1 MRRSRV
7 TSHERKALLFLGV
20 VALLGLGVR
29 VVRSSAATPAA
40 TVETRRALLRQIAAV
55 DSARSVKAEKKGKG
69 RASGSSKRRG
79 RGDSS
84 DAAAAASPVSG
95 ARQPVLLPGTSVYGE
110 LLAAGTS
117 PRAPGPASH
126 APRPTSQASRHTDVD
141 RATVE
146 ELERLPGVGPL
157 LAHRIA
163 EERARNGPFG
173 GLEALDERVKG
184 VGPALAKRLAPHV
197 TFSGPRRPTSAA
209 AGVLSP
215 PGRAPR
221 GHRSPRPPSRAP

>member
-7 TSHERKALLFLGV
+7 TSHERKALLFLGI
-20 VALLGLGVR
+20 VALLGIGAR

-55 DSARSVKAEKKGKG
+55 DSARSVKAAKKGKG
-69 RASGSSKRRG
+69 GSEGSRKRSAKPDRAEPSSVP
-79 RGDSS
+79 SL
-84 DAAAAASPVSG
+84 V
-95 ARQPVLLPGTSVYGE
+95 LPGTSVYGE

-117 PRAPGPASH
+117 SSGPRPTSH
-126 APRPTSQASRHTDVD
+126 APRPTSQTPRHTDVD

-163 EERARNGPFG
+163 EERARNGTFG

>member
-7 TSHERKALLFLGV
+7 TSHERKALLFLGI
-20 VALLGLGVR
+20 VALLGIGAR

-55 DSARSVKAEKKGKG
+55 DSARSVKAAKKGKG
-69 RASGSSKRRG
+69 SSEGSRKRSAKP
-79 RGDSS
+79 DHAPQSS
-84 DAAAAASPVSG
+84 APSLV
-95 ARQPVLLPGTSVYGE
+95 LPGTSVYGE
-110 LLAAGTS
+110 LLVAGTS
-117 PRAPGPASH
+117 PSNPGPTSPT
-126 APRPTSQASRHTDVD
+126 PRPIDVD

-163 EERARNGPFG
+163 EERAKQGPFG

-209 AGVLSP
+209 AGELSP

-221 GHRSPRPPSRAP
+221 GHRSPRPSSRAP

>member
-117 PRAPGPASH
+117 PSAPGPASH
-126 APRPTSQASRHTDVD
+126 APRHTDVD

-163 EERARNGPFG
+163 EERARNGAFG